1 MYELTLEQLKVFCES
16 YMEEGEKFVEY
27 HTLDEYEIIIDG
39 KALSCIYQDNRDID
53 HVEVF
58 LADDGASLPKS
69 WNDLVN
75 VNINQITKNEL
86 PKHSIMK
93 MIMKNDLT

>member
-1 MYELTLEQLKVFCES
+1 MYELKLENLKGFCES
-16 YMEEGEKFVEY
+16 YIEEGEKFVEY
-27 HTLDEYEIIIDG
+27 HTLAEYEIIIDG

-53 HVEVF
+53 KVELF
-58 LADDGASLPKS
+58 LADDCESLPMA

-86 PKHSIMK
+86 PKHSIIK
-93 MIMKNDLT
+93 MIMKKDLT

>member
-1 MYELTLEQLKVFCES
+1 METIKLENLKGFCES
-16 YMEEGEKFVEY
+16 YIEEGEKFVEY
-27 HTLDEYEIIIDG
+27 HTLAEYEIIIDG
-39 KALSCIYQDNRDID
+39 KILSCIYQDNRDID
-53 HVEVF
+53 KVELF
-58 LADDGASLPKS
+58 LADDCESLPMA